1 MGIVRTVFWAVTI
14 LIYELLTLKTVDFLS
29 ISSQKLYYIFGILAF
44 LLSFSLFLDINF
56 DPLPSYVA
64 KTFVS

>member
-1 MGIVRTVFWAVTI
+1 MGNVRTVLWAVTI
-14 LIYELLTLKTVDFLS
+14 FIYGFLTFKTVDFLS

-44 LLSFSLFLDINF
+44 LLSFSLFLNINF
-56 DPLPSYVA
+56 NPLPSYVA